1 MFYDISQKLS
11 TANIE
16 FTAYIGQKEP
26 ENDHRSFLDRIPVE
40 TFMFGGIAG
49 AISRTTTAPL
59 DRLKVSFF
67 YNCISLNMNLL
78 AVSEQAEHLTF

>member
-40 TFMFGGIAG
+40 TFLFGGIAG

-59 DRLKVSFF
+59 DRLKVSFQF
-67 YNCISLNMNLL
+67 QVKKKYNFFSLIIIIISN
-78 AVSEQAEHLTF
+78 F

>member
-1 MFYDISQKLS
+1 MFFDISQKLS

-59 DRLKVSFF
+59 DRLKVSMTVFQV
-67 YNCISLNMNLL
+67 NSSLLT
-78 AVSEQAEHLTF
+78 VSE